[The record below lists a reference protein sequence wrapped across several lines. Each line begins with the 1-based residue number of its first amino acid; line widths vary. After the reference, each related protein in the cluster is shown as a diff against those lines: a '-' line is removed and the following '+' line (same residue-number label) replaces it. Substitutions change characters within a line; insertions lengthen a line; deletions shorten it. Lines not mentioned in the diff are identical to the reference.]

1 MAHELDTKP
10 AAAKLTG
17 TAGSILEGKGRAVHS
32 IGPGE
37 TVLAA
42 VAKLNDARVGALL
55 VMEGSA
61 LVGVIS
67 ERDYTSAIIR
77 YDRSLRNM
85 PVAEIMSSPVVSV
98 DMETPLVECMRI
110 VTERRI
116 RHLPVME
123 AGRVAGVISIGDLV
137 RAIVQQQEE
146 TIEQLSTIVND
157 SYPT

>member
-1 MAHELDTKP
+1 MAHELHTDP

-17 TAGSILEGKGRAVHS
+17 TAGSILAAKGRAVHS

-37 TVLAA
+37 TVYAA
-42 VAKLNDARVGALL
+42 VAKLCDARVGALL

-67 ERDYTSAIIR
+67 ERDYTREIILH
-77 YDRSLRNM
+77 DRSSRDTR
-85 PVAEIMSSPVVSV
+85 VAEIMSSPVVSV
-98 DMETPLVECMRI
+98 DIETPLVECMRI

-123 AGRVAGVISIGDLV
+123 AGRLAGVISIGDLV
-137 RAIVQQQEE
+137 RTIVRQQEE
-146 TIEQLSTIVND
+146 TIEQLSTLIND
-157 SYPT
+157 PYPT